1 MNTPNIATITRV
13 NTRPDPLGYVTITVA
28 GHRFTIV
35 RDMFDN
41 VQVKGIG
48 SISGLVEELCWAYG
62 ITADL
67 DSARIM
73 DGLDRSVARW
83 HKDHARATA
92 TL

>member
-13 NTRPDPLGYVTITVA
+13 NTRPDPHGYVTITVA

-35 RDMFDN
+35 RDLFDN
-41 VQVKGIG
+41 VQVEGIG
-48 SISGLVEELCWAYG
+48 SIAGLIEELRWAYG

-67 DSARIM
+67 DVPRIL

-83 HKDHARATA
+83 HKEHARVAA

>member
-1 MNTPNIATITRV
+1 MSTTIATITRV
-13 NTRPDPLGYVTITVA
+13 NTRPDPHGYVTITVA

-35 RDMFDN
+35 RDLFDN

-48 SISGLVEELCWAYG
+48 SISGLIEELRWAYG

-67 DSARIM
+67 DVPRIM

-83 HKDHARATA
+83 NQVRARIDAA
-92 TL
+92 R

>member
-13 NTRPDPLGYVTITVA
+13 NTRPDPHGYVTITVA

-35 RDMFDN
+35 RDLFDN
-41 VQVKGIG
+41 VQVEGIG
-48 SISGLVEELCWAYG
+48 SIAGLIEELRWAYG

-67 DSARIM
+67 DVPRIL
-73 DGLDRSVARW
+73 DGLARSVARW
-83 HKDHARATA
+83 HQDHARINA

>member
-1 MNTPNIATITRV
+1 MSTTIATITRV
-13 NTRPDPLGYVTITVA
+13 NTRPDPHGYVTITVA

-35 RDMFDN
+35 RDLFDN

-48 SISGLVEELCWAYG
+48 SISGLVEELRWAYG

-67 DSARIM
+67 DVSRIM
-73 DGLDRSVARW
+73 NGLNRSVARW
-83 HKDHARATA
+83 HQDHTRINV